1 MTTAANYER
10 SQLLS
15 KEKTLEIKEKKQ
27 EAELQ
32 EKLKREAALKQAELD
47 LEAIERFK
55 KRRQKEAKKAPRY

>member
-32 EKLKREAALKQAELD
+32 EKLKQAELD